1 MIWQHLVS
9 DLLLLLLV
17 PHHST
22 SFILDAENKRR
33 PRGCP
38 DKKVRG
44 RPCCGTRSTRTLI
57 SSRWLFDIPSRSA
70 SDPTMERRFALMQSI
85 FFTAEASL
93 LLTAAQSFFPETYMA
108 TARDMAS
115 KDQSNSCSG
124 RKIASMK
131 YQMILGK
138 GSFKRVYSTLCEVDE
153 EKPRFFAL
161 AVERLRSKGEARDEF
176 RGIKIVEN
184 IQKKLENSPDSKY
197 FESIEDWWIQ
207 STPPA
212 KFQTNA
218 FVFPFYDEKRVE
230 RLRKSPTSFIGKS
243 WYLISFKPLY
253 DMDLKRFSRKV
264 DTIFPVQTIA
274 VHADCGP
281 IAGIKLDEE
290 GALQLAYELC
300 HAGRI
305 LHAELGI
312 IHRDIKPKNLMISN
326 GHVLII
332 DFGFAMLGKLDKGK
346 LCVTEAGKI
355 KGEVKYVLAGDVA
368 LYRGCTEGDVFAMGR
383 TMYEVYFD
391 NVPDAD
397 SGRSAINV
405 EKAEKEN
412 ANFLS
417 LINGPP
423 PVESRFA
430 LSTTGRDHILS
441 VIRGL
446 CNPPHLSFREAEDII
461 ISSRGYRTTL
471 Y

>member
-1 MIWQHLVS
+1 M
-9 DLLLLLLV
+9 
-17 PHHST
+17 
-22 SFILDAENKRR
+22 LDTENKNRR
-33 PRGCP
+33 PRGCCTA
-38 DKKVRG
+38 KKVRG

-57 SSRWLFDIPSRSA
+57 SSRRLFDDDLPSRSA
-70 SDPTMERRFALMQSI
+70 SDPTVERRFALMQGI
-85 FFTAEASL
+85 FFTAKASL

-108 TARDMAS
+108 TARDTAS
-115 KDQSNSCSG
+115 KDQSNSFSS
-124 RKIASMK
+124 RQIASMK

-138 GSFKRVYSTLCEVDE
+138 GSFKRVYSTLCEADE
-153 EKPRFFAL
+153 EKSRFFAL

-184 IQKKLENSPDSKY
+184 IQTKLENTPNPSDSKY

-212 KFQTNA
+212 EFQMNA
-218 FVFPFYDEKRVE
+218 FAFPFEDEKHVE
-230 RLRKSPTSFIGKS
+230 RSRKSPTSFIGKS

-264 DTIFPVQTIA
+264 DTIFPVQNIA

-305 LHAELGI
+305 LHTELGI

-332 DFGFAMLGKLDKGK
+332 DFGFAMLGKLEKGK
-346 LCVTEAGKI
+346 LCVTEAGKV

-368 LYRGCTEGDVFAMGR
+368 LYRGCTEGDIFAMGR

-391 NVPDAD
+391 NVAD
-397 SGRSAINV
+397 TESGRNAINF

-412 ANFLS
+412 ASFLKV
-417 LINGPP
+417 LNGLP
-423 PVESRFA
+423 PVASRFS

-441 VIRGL
+441 VIRRL
-446 CNPPHLSFREAEDII
+446 CNPPHLSFREAEDYIKNCM
-461 ISSRGYRTTL
+461 SSLGYRTK
-471 Y
+471 

>member
-17 PHHST
+17 PHHSI
-22 SFILDAENKRR
+22 SFILDAGNKSR
-33 PRGCP
+33 PRGS

-44 RPCCGTRSTRTLI
+44 RSCCGSRSTRTLI
-57 SSRWLFDIPSRSA
+57 TSRWLFDDDIPSNPA
-70 SDPTMERRFALMQSI
+70 SNPTVERRFAIMQSI
-85 FFTAEASL
+85 YFTVEAFL

-115 KDQSNSCSG
+115 KDQSNSFSG
-124 RKIASMK
+124 RQIASMK

-138 GSFKRVYSTLCEVDE
+138 GSFKRVYLTTLCEVDG
-153 EKPRFFAL
+153 EKTRFFAL

-176 RGIKIVEN
+176 RGIQMVEN

-197 FESIEDWWIQ
+197 FESIDDWWIQ

-212 KFQTNA
+212 VFQTNA
-218 FVFPFYDEKRVE
+218 FVFPFDDEKRVE
-230 RLRKSPTSFIGKS
+230 RSRESPTSFIGKS
-243 WYLISFKPLY
+243 WYLLSLKPLY

-264 DTIFPVQTIA
+264 DTTFPVQTIA

-346 LCVTEAGKI
+346 LCVTETGKM
-355 KGEVKYVLAGDVA
+355 KGEVKYVLAGEVA

-412 ANFLS
+412 ADFLS
-417 LINGPP
+417 LINGDP

-446 CNPPHLSFREAEDII
+446 CNPPHLSFREAEDYI
-461 ISSRGYRTTL
+461 L
-471 Y
+471 